1 MDDAMRARFVKA
13 LEAKGITKGKWA
25 EASVAVK
32 KPNGRR
38 LGKTYLR
45 DAILRGKGKDEYVQ
59 WFCAHHGISWDYVKF
74 NKGPTAPLLL
84 IEGPRP
90 SPEEAERGFITIDPL
105 KLIDVVE
112 GVCRMCGAS
121 PKRAARL
128 AREVLISVQGRESSD

>member
-13 LEAKGITKGKWA
+13 LEAKGIHKGNWA

-45 DAILRGKGKDEYVQ
+45 DAILRKKGKDEYLE
-59 WFCAHHGISWDYVKF
+59 WFCAHHRMSWEYVKF
-74 NKGPTAPLLL
+74 NRGPVVPLLA

-90 SPEEAERGFITIDPL
+90 PPEEVRRGFLMIDPI
-105 KLIDVVE
+105 KLIGAIE
-112 GVCRMCGAS
+112 GVCKMLGAS
-121 PKRAARL
+121 ESRASRL
-128 AREVLISVQGRESSD
+128 AREVLAIAQDRELSD